1 VKGSD
6 VEAYK
11 EAVAQCL
18 TEPLGQPPEAIVALL
33 RTPPEPAWGDYAL
46 PCFTFAKAWRQAPA
60 QVAAK
65 LAETIAVRP
74 PIATVKAQGPYLN
87 FTLDDGFLGHDVLPC
102 ILAAGKHYG
111 HGEEGCGKKV
121 VIDYSSPNIAK
132 ELAFHHIRSTMI
144 GHALMQ
150 ILRARGYTVEG
161 DNHLGDWGTPF
172 GLLIAAYKRF
182 GWDDQAAV
190 EAIVQLNALYVR
202 ASQTAK
208 DDPAF
213 AEEGRRWFQRLEAG
227 DPEAR
232 QYWRWFVEVSLAEF
246 QKVYDLLGVSFE
258 HVLGESFFEA
268 YMEAALHELQA
279 RGLVTESQGA
289 LIVDLSA
296 YDMPPFL
303 LKKQDGTTLYS
314 TRDLATVLYRHR
326 TWGFDICLY
335 VVDMGQSLHFAQ
347 LFKVLELAGCA
358 WAQTCH
364 HIPFGLVLTKNPA
377 TGKWEKGSTRQGN
390 ASLLKTVLEDAI
402 SMARDKITASN
413 AILPNAEEVARQV
426 GVGAVVFN
434 DLKNRRTR
442 DVKFDLETILNPY
455 GETGPYM
462 QYTHARCASVL
473 AAAPMSPDGAGVDYA
488 LLSEP
493 EERTLVRKLA
503 EYPEAVAAAA
513 REWEPSLIAQH
524 LLSIA
529 ADFNSYWTR
538 GNKDRTVRILQPEDR
553 ALTAARVTLT
563 AAVRRVLQNGL
574 QLLGVA
580 TPDAM

>member
-1 VKGSD
+1 

-18 TEPLGQPPEAIVALL
+18 TELLGQPPEAIVALL
-33 RTPPEPAWGDYAL
+33 RTPPESAWGDYAL
-46 PCFTFAKAWRQAPA
+46 PCFTFAKAWRQGPA

-65 LAETIAVRP
+65 LAEAIAIRP

-87 FTLDDGFLGHDVLPC
+87 FTLHDGFLGHDVLPC

-111 HGEEGCGKKV
+111 HGEEGRGKKV

-144 GHALMQ
+144 GHALTQ

-213 AEEGRRWFQRLEAG
+213 AEEGRQWFQRLEAG

-258 HVLGESFFEA
+258 HVLGESFFEP
-268 YMEAALHELQA
+268 YMEAALQELQA
-279 RGLVTESQGA
+279 RDLVTESQGA

-314 TRDLATVLYRHR
+314 TRDLATVLYRYR
-326 TWGFDICLY
+326 TWGFDTCLY

-347 LFKVLELAGCA
+347 LFRVLELAGFA
-358 WAQTCH
+358 WAQTCY
-364 HIPFGLVLTKNPA
+364 HIPFGLVLTKNPT

-402 SMARDKITASN
+402 SMARDKIAASN
-413 AILPNAEEVARQV
+413 TTLPNAEEVARQV

-473 AAAPMSPDGAGVDYA
+473 AAAPMSPGGAEVDYA
-488 LLSEP
+488 LLREP
-493 EERTLVRKLA
+493 EERALVRKLA
-503 EYPEAVAAAA
+503 AYPEAVAAAA

-538 GNKDRTVRILQPEDR
+538 GNKDRPVRILQPEDG
-553 ALTAARVTLT
+553 AVTAARVTLT
-563 AAVRRVLQNGL
+563 AAVRCVLQNGL